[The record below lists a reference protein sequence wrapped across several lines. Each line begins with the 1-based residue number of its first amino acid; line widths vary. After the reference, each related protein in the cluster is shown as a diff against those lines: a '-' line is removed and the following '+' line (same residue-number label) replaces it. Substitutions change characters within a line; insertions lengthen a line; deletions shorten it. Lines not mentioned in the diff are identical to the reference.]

1 VQWFTPV
8 FWGSPDI
15 VDTIP
20 LYSQDERL
28 RIQQVSLE
36 NGFLQPRSA
45 GQVAGRIKDR
55 WSIREL
61 KEGRYLAIATTTGF
75 LGGWGGEPALNH
87 LFIVAP
93 DGQGRLVKRASI
105 ENFAPKEDIRSVR
118 YIGDYAYIVTFEKT
132 DPLFA
137 FDLRDPEQP
146 RLLSEL
152 KIPGFSTY
160 MHPLGDGRLI
170 GVGFDTVDQGDL
182 ALFQGIK
189 ISLFGI
195 ADPTSIH
202 ELQQP
207 LVYGVRG
214 SSSEVATDPKA
225 FFFDSQSNL
234 VGIPIIALRSV
245 GEWGTER
252 DFSGAL
258 IMKLNGSTI
267 VEEARVSH
275 VEWVTEPCR
284 KELDYWRWWQDA
296 RPSLDIN
303 RVYRLG
309 DQIITLSRWGL
320 KAYRTGQWKEPT
332 VALSFPHQEA
342 SCDATFY

>member
-1 VQWFTPV
+1 
-8 FWGSPDI
+8 
-15 VDTIP
+15 
-20 LYSQDERL
+20 
-28 RIQQVSLE
+28 
-36 NGFLQPRSA
+36 
-45 GQVAGRIKDR
+45 
-55 WSIREL
+55 
-61 KEGRYLAIATTTGF
+61 
-75 LGGWGGEPALNH
+75 
-87 LFIVAP
+87 
-93 DGQGRLVKRASI
+93 
-105 ENFAPKEDIRSVR
+105 
-118 YIGDYAYIVTFEKT
+118 
-132 DPLFA
+132 
-137 FDLRDPEQP
+137 
-146 RLLSEL
+146 
-152 KIPGFSTY
+152 
-160 MHPLGDGRLI
+160 
-170 GVGFDTVDQGDL
+170 
-182 ALFQGIK
+182 
-189 ISLFGI
+189 
-195 ADPTSIH
+195 
-202 ELQQP
+202 
-207 LVYGVRG
+207 VRG